1 MENHQNIND
10 EITSLKLMILQNNLK
25 QNWNLDSEV
34 WNEEFPYDYR
44 FEDTYLQLSFI
55 LRDFNVEEL
64 NDLCLVTNVFDIN
77 KFNHTI
83 STLINN
89 YIKSCVDYLNHE
101 IDGKTEEYFM
111 EFNKNNNCFSY
122 EKKIK
127 KELANSIK
135 KYAMFF
141 YGTLR
146 AIEVREAVLGK
157 DIDKHKSNKAIIYK
171 HQVYKV
177 MNANYPLITYTNNSQ
192 DKVEGLLV
200 HNISEVELKKL
211 DAFEGKNYFRAK
223 AQVEVHGQLFNVEIY
238 MPDKTMELD
247 QIWDFE
253 DWYKNNMED
262 FFKNEFNINGVGTS

>member
-25 QNWNLDSEV
+25 QSWNLDSEV

-200 HNISEVELKKL
+200 HNISEAELKKL

-253 DWYKNNMED
+253 DWYKNNIED

>member
-55 LRDFNVEEL
+55 LRDFNLEEL
-64 NDLCLVTNVFDIN
+64 NDLCLVTNVFDIK

-127 KELANSIK
+127 KELVNSIK

-157 DIDKHKSNKAIIYK
+157 DIDKHKSDKAIIYK

-200 HNISEVELKKL
+200 HNISEEELKKL

-238 MPDKTMELD
+238 MPDKTIESD

-253 DWYKNNMED
+253 DWYKNNIED
-262 FFKNEFNINGVGTS
+262 FFKKEFNINEVRTS

>member
-77 KFNHTI
+77 NFNHTI

-200 HNISEVELKKL
+200 HNISEEELKKL
-211 DAFEGKNYFRAK
+211 DVFEGKNYFRAK

-238 MPDKTMELD
+238 MPDKIMELD

-262 FFKNEFNINGVGTS
+262 FFKKEFNINGVGTS

>member
-101 IDGKTEEYFM
+101 IDGKVEEYFM

-127 KELANSIK
+127 KELVKSIK

-157 DIDKHKSNKAIIYK
+157 DIDKHKTNKAIIYK

-177 MNANYPLITYTNNSQ
+177 MNVNYPLITYTNNSQ

-200 HNISEVELKKL
+200 HNISEEELKKL

-238 MPDKTMELD
+238 MPDKTMGLD
-247 QIWDFE
+247 QIWDFD

-262 FFKNEFNINGVGTS
+262 FFKKEFNINGVGTS

>member
-146 AIEVREAVLGK
+146 ALEVREAVLGK

-177 MNANYPLITYTNNSQ
+177 MNVNYPLITYTNNSQ

-200 HNISEVELKKL
+200 HNISEEELKKL
-211 DAFEGKNYFRAK
+211 DVFEGKNYFRAK
-223 AQVEVHGQLFNVEIY
+223 VQVEVHGQLFNVEIY
-238 MPDKTMELD
+238 MPDKTMGLD

-262 FFKNEFNINGVGTS
+262 FFKKEFNINGVGTS

>member
-177 MNANYPLITYTNNSQ
+177 MNVNYPLITYTNNSQ

-200 HNISEVELKKL
+200 HNISEEELKKL

-238 MPDKTMELD
+238 MPDKTMKLD

-253 DWYKNNMED
+253 DWYKNNIED
-262 FFKNEFNINGVGTS
+262 FFKKEFNINGVGTS

>member
-77 KFNHTI
+77 NFNHTI

-127 KELANSIK
+127 KELVKSIK
-135 KYAMFF
+135 KYAIFF

-157 DIDKHKSNKAIIYK
+157 DIDKHKTNKAIIYK

-177 MNANYPLITYTNNSQ
+177 MNVNYPLITYTNNSQ

-200 HNISEVELKKL
+200 HNISEEELKKL

-238 MPDKTMELD
+238 MPDKTMGLD
-247 QIWDFE
+247 QIWDFD

-262 FFKNEFNINGVGTS
+262 FFKKEFNINGVGTS

>member
-77 KFNHTI
+77 NFNHTI

-157 DIDKHKSNKAIIYK
+157 DIDKHKTNKAIIYK

-177 MNANYPLITYTNNSQ
+177 MNVNYPLITYTNNSQ

-200 HNISEVELKKL
+200 HNISEEELKKL

-238 MPDKTMELD
+238 MPDKTMGLD
-247 QIWDFE
+247 QIWDFD

-262 FFKNEFNINGVGTS
+262 FFKKKFNINGVGTS

>member
-64 NDLCLVTNVFDIN
+64 NDLCLVTNVFNIN

-127 KELANSIK
+127 KELVKSIK

-200 HNISEVELKKL
+200 HNISEEELKKL

-238 MPDKTMELD
+238 MPDKTMGLD
-247 QIWDFE
+247 QIWDFD

-262 FFKNEFNINGVGTS
+262 FFKKEFNINGVGTS

>member
-89 YIKSCVDYLNHE
+89 YIKSCVDYLNYE

-127 KELANSIK
+127 KELANSKK

-200 HNISEVELKKL
+200 HNISEAELKKL

-247 QIWDFE
+247 QIWDFD
-253 DWYKNNMED
+253 DWYKNNIED
-262 FFKNEFNINGVGTS
+262 FFKKEFNINGVGTS

>member
-200 HNISEVELKKL
+200 HNISEAELKKL

-238 MPDKTMELD
+238 MPDKTMESD
-247 QIWDFE
+247 QIWDFD
-253 DWYKNNMED
+253 DWCKNNIED
-262 FFKNEFNINGVGTS
+262 FFKKEFNINGVGTS

>member
-177 MNANYPLITYTNNSQ
+177 INANYPLITYTNNSQ

-200 HNISEVELKKL
+200 HNISEAELKKL

-223 AQVEVHGQLFNVEIY
+223 AQVEVHGQLFNVGIY
-238 MPDKTMELD
+238 IPDKTMESD
-247 QIWDFE
+247 QIWDFD
-253 DWYKNNMED
+253 DWYKNNIED
-262 FFKNEFNINGVGTS
+262 FFKKEFNINGVGTS

>member
-111 EFNKNNNCFSY
+111 EFNKNNNCFFY

-200 HNISEVELKKL
+200 HNISEAELKKL

-253 DWYKNNMED
+253 DWYKNNIED
-262 FFKNEFNINGVGTS
+262 FFKKEFNINGVGTS

>member
-1 MENHQNIND
+1 MESHQNIND

-200 HNISEVELKKL
+200 YNISEAELKKL

-238 MPDKTMELD
+238 MPDKTMESD
-247 QIWDFE
+247 QIWDFD
-253 DWYKNNMED
+253 DWYKNNIED
-262 FFKNEFNINGVGTS
+262 FFKKEFNINGVGTS

>member
-25 QNWNLDSEV
+25 QSWNLDSEV

-200 HNISEVELKKL
+200 HNISEAELKKL

-238 MPDKTMELD
+238 MPDKTMESD
-247 QIWDFE
+247 QIWDFD
-253 DWYKNNMED
+253 DWYKNNIED

>member
-64 NDLCLVTNVFDIN
+64 NDLYLVTNVFDVK

-101 IDGKTEEYFM
+101 IDGKIEEYFM

-200 HNISEVELKKL
+200 HNISEEELKKL

-253 DWYKNNMED
+253 DWYKNNIED
-262 FFKNEFNINGVGTS
+262 FFKKEFNINGVGTS

>member
-200 HNISEVELKKL
+200 HNISEAELKKL

-238 MPDKTMELD
+238 MPDKTMESD
-247 QIWDFE
+247 QIWDFD
-253 DWYKNNMED
+253 DWYKNNIED
-262 FFKNEFNINGVGTS
+262 FFKKEFNINWVGTS

>member
-77 KFNHTI
+77 NFNHTI

-200 HNISEVELKKL
+200 HNISEEELKKL

-238 MPDKTMELD
+238 MPDKTMGLD
-247 QIWDFE
+247 QIWDFD

-262 FFKNEFNINGVGTS
+262 FFKKEFNINGVGTS

>member
-77 KFNHTI
+77 NFNHTI

-200 HNISEVELKKL
+200 HNISEEELKKL

-262 FFKNEFNINGVGTS
+262 FFKKEFNINGVGTS

>member
-177 MNANYPLITYTNNSQ
+177 MNVNYPLITYTNNSQ

-200 HNISEVELKKL
+200 HNISEEELKKL

-262 FFKNEFNINGVGTS
+262 FFKKEFNINGVGTS

>member
-238 MPDKTMELD
+238 MPDKTMESD
-247 QIWDFE
+247 QIWDFD
-253 DWYKNNMED
+253 DWYKNNIED
-262 FFKNEFNINGVGTS
+262 FFKKEFNINGVGTS

>member
-238 MPDKTMELD
+238 MPDKTMETD
-247 QIWDFE
+247 QIWDFD
-253 DWYKNNMED
+253 DWYKNNIED
-262 FFKNEFNINGVGTS
+262 FFKKEFNINGVGTS

>member
-200 HNISEVELKKL
+200 HNISEAELKKL

-238 MPDKTMELD
+238 MPDKTMESD
-247 QIWDFE
+247 QIWDFD
-253 DWYKNNMED
+253 DWYKNNIED

>member
-200 HNISEVELKKL
+200 HNISEEELKKL

-238 MPDKTMELD
+238 MPNKTMGLD
-247 QIWDFE
+247 QIWDFD

-262 FFKNEFNINGVGTS
+262 FFKKEFNINGVGTS

>member
-127 KELANSIK
+127 KELVKSIK

-200 HNISEVELKKL
+200 HNISEEELKKL

-262 FFKNEFNINGVGTS
+262 FFKKEFNINGVGTS

>member
-64 NDLCLVTNVFDIN
+64 NDLCLVTNVFNIN

-200 HNISEVELKKL
+200 HNISEEELKKL
-211 DAFEGKNYFRAK
+211 DVFEGKNYFRAK
-223 AQVEVHGQLFNVEIY
+223 VQVEVHGQLFNVEIY

-247 QIWDFE
+247 QIWDYE
-253 DWYKNNMED
+253 DW
-262 FFKNEFNINGVGTS
+262 

>member
-200 HNISEVELKKL
+200 HNISEAELKKL

-238 MPDKTMELD
+238 MPDKTMESD
-247 QIWDFE
+247 QIWDFD
-253 DWYKNNMED
+253 DWYKNNIED
-262 FFKNEFNINGVGTS
+262 FFKKEFNIDGVGTS

>member
-101 IDGKTEEYFM
+101 IDGKTEKYFM

-146 AIEVREAVLGK
+146 AIEVRKAVLGK

-200 HNISEVELKKL
+200 HNISEAELKKL

-223 AQVEVHGQLFNVEIY
+223 AQVEIHGQLFNVEIY
-238 MPDKTMELD
+238 MPDKTMESN
-247 QIWDFE
+247 QIWDFD
-253 DWYKNNMED
+253 DWYKNNIED
-262 FFKNEFNINGVGTS
+262 FFKKEFNINGVGTS

>member
-200 HNISEVELKKL
+200 YNISEAELKKL

-238 MPDKTMELD
+238 MPDKTMESD
-247 QIWDFE
+247 QIWDFD
-253 DWYKNNMED
+253 DWYKNNIED
-262 FFKNEFNINGVGTS
+262 FFKKEFNINGVGTS

>member
-177 MNANYPLITYTNNSQ
+177 MNANYPLISYTNNSQ

-200 HNISEVELKKL
+200 HNISEAELKKL

-238 MPDKTMELD
+238 MPDKTMESD
-247 QIWDFE
+247 QIWDFD
-253 DWYKNNMED
+253 DWYKNNIED
-262 FFKNEFNINGVGTS
+262 FFKKEFNINGVGTS

>member
-77 KFNHTI
+77 NFNHTI

-127 KELANSIK
+127 KELVKSIK

-146 AIEVREAVLGK
+146 ALEVREAVLGK

-177 MNANYPLITYTNNSQ
+177 MNVNYPLITYTNNSQ

-200 HNISEVELKKL
+200 HNISEEELKKL

-238 MPDKTMELD
+238 MPDKTMELG

-262 FFKNEFNINGVGTS
+262 FFKKEFNINGVGTS

>member
-177 MNANYPLITYTNNSQ
+177 INANYPLITYTNNSQ

-200 HNISEVELKKL
+200 HNISEAELKKL

-223 AQVEVHGQLFNVEIY
+223 AQVEVHGQLFNVQIY
-238 MPDKTMELD
+238 MPDKAMESD
-247 QIWDFE
+247 QIWDFD
-253 DWYKNNMED
+253 DWYKNNIED

>member
-192 DKVEGLLV
+192 DKVEGFLV
-200 HNISEVELKKL
+200 HNISEAELKKL
-211 DAFEGKNYFRAK
+211 DAFEGKNYFRSK

-238 MPDKTMELD
+238 MPDKTMESD
-247 QIWDFE
+247 QIWDFD
-253 DWYKNNMED
+253 DWYKNNIED

>member
-200 HNISEVELKKL
+200 HNISEEELKKL
-211 DAFEGKNYFRAK
+211 DVFEGKNYFRAK

-253 DWYKNNMED
+253 DWYKNNIEN
-262 FFKNEFNINGVGTS
+262 FFKKEFNIKGVGTS

>member
-127 KELANSIK
+127 KELVNSIK

-157 DIDKHKSNKAIIYK
+157 DIDKHKSDKAIIYK

-200 HNISEVELKKL
+200 HNISEEELKKL

-253 DWYKNNMED
+253 DWYKNNIED
-262 FFKNEFNINGVGTS
+262 FFKKEFNINGVGTS

>member
-238 MPDKTMELD
+238 MPDKTMESD
-247 QIWDFE
+247 QIWDFD
-253 DWYKNNMED
+253 DWYKNNIED

>member
-200 HNISEVELKKL
+200 HNISEAELKKL

-253 DWYKNNMED
+253 DWYKNNIED

>member
-200 HNISEVELKKL
+200 HNISEEELKKL

-253 DWYKNNMED
+253 DWYKNNIED
-262 FFKNEFNINGVGTS
+262 FFKKEFNINGVGTS

>member
-200 HNISEVELKKL
+200 HNISEAELKKL

-238 MPDKTMELD
+238 MPDKTMESD
-247 QIWDFE
+247 QIWDFD
-253 DWYKNNMED
+253 DWYKNNIED
-262 FFKNEFNINGVGTS
+262 FFKKEFNINGVGTS

>member
-101 IDGKTEEYFM
+101 IDGKIEEYFM

-200 HNISEVELKKL
+200 HNISEEELKKL

-253 DWYKNNMED
+253 DWYKNNIED
-262 FFKNEFNINGVGTS
+262 FFKKEFNINGVGTS